1 MFLRPALTVALA
13 IASLAPA
20 HAAAPAIDRNAR
32 IYSADGTVLGKVDRL
47 LMKGD
52 ELTGVQLIFGSKMI
66 VIPAD
71 TLTVEESGVKTS
83 LTKKEVRALR

>member
-1 MFLRPALTVALA
+1 MLLRSALTLTLALA
-13 IASLAPA
+13 SLSSA

-32 IYSADGTVLGKVDRL
+32 IYSADGAVLGKVDRL
-47 LMKGD
+47 MMKGD

-71 TLTVEESGVKTS
+71 TLTVEDTGVKTS